1 MKRKLISMLLSLS
14 IFSAAMTPGAT
25 AYAAEGAEDD
35 SGGNSDMV
43 ISKTATANGD
53 GTYTIRLEA
62 YATGDKVITGGKELP
77 ADIILVLDQS
87 GSMDDDMAS
96 YVFMEYEDW
105 TNSNLYERRH
115 NDGWNPNLYH
125 RLEDGSYAEVSV
137 AVEETPIYTQAP
149 SDMNNSGY
157 YENRNNLYAFVNDEY
172 FEVNV
177 EQKFDIFSWSFTYTY
192 SLDGGTIEES
202 TGRNT
207 IPNFGVYAPL
217 YILSADP
224 ARRTYTYS
232 YTDADGKP
240 QTIEASAGADTVP
253 DSAFYYRTRNGSTS
267 KLEALKTAVSSFIR
281 SVEQKAA
288 GADGEPGTADDI
300 DHCVAIVGFASR
312 SGYDNNTELLSID
325 GWNSGSGRDRVGVAY
340 DDIQS
345 HHWTEVL
352 QKMNTE
358 NGRDMVQKAINAL
371 AANGA
376 TRADLGMDMASRI
389 LAANPV
395 PEGEERTRVV
405 ILFTDGSPTS
415 SNGFEESVANA
426 AIEHAAKIKNDGA
439 TVYSIG
445 IFNGADATANGISF
459 ANGSRRENQFM
470 QDVSSNNGKP
480 QTPSYYL
487 SASDSAS
494 LDNIFSQISDNIET
508 GGANV
513 TLDDKTV
520 IKDVIAPAFT
530 LPEGAD
536 ASAIMLETYSYVGE
550 NQWEKNDDL
559 MGAVASVEGDQ
570 VAVTGFD
577 FVENYVGTVT
587 ENGEVTYRGNK
598 LVISFP
604 VKPRDG
610 FLGGNNV
617 ETNSMA
623 GVYENGE
630 AKEPVFTF
638 ERPQVNVPIKDV
650 TVTAE
655 EKSVYLLGGLTADEL
670 RGGAE
675 ASVGGVKL
683 DLTKPD
689 QNFGLKAWQTEY
701 VDITAS
707 FLDADGKPAGDLT
720 ELRDDTTYTV
730 EVTVAPKPLPDGEE
744 LSTEGKEAVER
755 TDNDSARINVFKPEL
770 TYKDSEVYYGDNVP
784 ASFTGNLTATRWMHD
799 GSEADPDIMGTAP
812 DLTLT
817 YTPDD
822 TKISDSKINTKQ
834 DIDVNA
840 SVQIGDAD
848 VTNQTAFLHTKC
860 GDDCSWSEPSSKGT
874 PAFLFHVKTCSLT
887 IVKQGGAEGE
897 PYVFTVCKDG
907 QPYSEITI
915 VGNGRGAICELPVG
929 TYTIQEDEGWSWR
942 YNASDDGSAS
952 LTAQDP
958 EGSITC
964 INKKAEL
971 YWLNGFSEV
980 VKNVVKK

>member
-35 SGGNSDMV
+35 SAGNSDMV
-43 ISKTATANGD
+43 ISKTATANGG

-137 AVEETPIYTQAP
+137 AVEETPVYSPAS

-157 YENRNNLYAFVNDEY
+157 YSDRNNLYALVNGEY
-172 FEVNV
+172 LKVTVNV
-177 EQKFDIFSWSFTYTY
+177 TGHIFVGFTYTY
-192 SLDGGTIEES
+192 SLPDGEPIAKSRGY
-202 TGRNT
+202 NT
-207 IPNFGVYAPL
+207 IPDFGDYAPL

-232 YTDADGKP
+232 YTDAEGKP

-312 SGYDNNTELLSID
+312 SGYDNNTELLSIA
-325 GWNSGSGRDRVGVAY
+325 GRNSGSVGVAY
-340 DDIQS
+340 DEIQPD
-345 HHWTEVL
+345 HLTEVL
-352 QKMNTE
+352 QDMRTPDGQN
-358 NGRDMVQKAINAL
+358 MVQKAINAL

-376 TRADLGMDMASRI
+376 TQADLGMDMANQI
-389 LAANPV
+389 LKANPV

-415 SNGFEESVANA
+415 FSVFEESVANA

-513 TLDDKTV
+513 TLDKETV

-559 MGAVASVEGDQ
+559 MGAKASVDGDQ

-577 FVENYVGTVT
+577 FAEHYVGTVT
-587 ENGEVTYRGNK
+587 ENGEVTYRGDK

-604 VKPRDG
+604 VQPRDG

-617 ETNSMA
+617 KTNSMA

-630 AKEPVFTF
+630 AEKPVFTF

-655 EKSVYLLGGLTADEL
+655 DKNVYLLGGLTADEL

-675 ASVGGVKL
+675 ASVGGVEL
-683 DLTKPD
+683 NLTKPD
-689 QNFGLKAWQTEY
+689 QNFGLEAWQTEY
-701 VDITAS
+701 VNITAS
-707 FLDADGKPAGDLT
+707 FTDADGNPAGDLT

-744 LSTEGKEAVER
+744 LSTQGKEAVER
-755 TDNDSARINVFKPEL
+755 TDKDSARINVFKPEL

-784 ASFTGNLTATRWMHD
+784 GFDDNLTATRWMHD
-799 GSEADPDIMGTAP
+799 GNEADPDIMGTAP

-822 TKISDSKINTKQ
+822 TKISGDKINTKQ

-840 SVQIGDAD
+840 EVQIDGTN
-848 VTNQTAFLHTKC
+848 VTDQTAFLHTKC
-860 GDDCSWSEPSSKGT
+860 GGDCSWSEPSSKGT
-874 PAFLFHVKTCSLT
+874 PAFLLHVKTCSLT

-915 VGNGRGAICELPVG
+915 VGNNSGAICELPVG

-942 YNASDDGSAS
+942 YNASDGDSAS
-952 LTAQDP
+952 LTAQKP

-980 VKNVVKK
+980 VKNVGEK

>member
-87 GSMDDDMAS
+87 GSMDDGMSS
-96 YVFMEYEDW
+96 YVFTEYESQ
-105 TNSNLYERRH
+105 TNSYLYNYRH
-115 NDGWNPNLYH
+115 NGGRNPNLYH

-137 AVEETPIYTQAP
+137 AVEETPVYTQASKMTN
-149 SDMNNSGY
+149 SDY
-157 YENRNNLYAFVNDEY
+157 YRNRNNLYARVNGEY
-172 FEVNV
+172 LKVTVNV
-177 EQKFDIFSWSFTYTY
+177 TGGIFVGFTYTY
-192 SLDGGTIEES
+192 SLDGKTIAES
-202 TGRNT
+202 RGYNT
-207 IPNFGVYAPL
+207 IPDFDVYDPL
-217 YILSADP
+217 YILSTDP
-224 ARRTYTYS
+224 ANRTYTYS
-232 YTDADGKP
+232 YTDAEGKP
-240 QTIEASAGADTVP
+240 QTIDASVGAGTVP
-253 DSAFYYRTRNGSTS
+253 DSVFYYRTRNGSTS

-300 DHCVAIVGFASR
+300 DHRVAIVGFASKSR
-312 SGYDNNTELLSID
+312 YGNNTELLSIA
-325 GWNSGSGRDRVGVAY
+325 GRNSGSGSDRVGVAY

-345 HHWTEVL
+345 HHLTEVL

-376 TRADLGMDMASRI
+376 TRADLGMEMASRI

-395 PEGEERTRVV
+395 SGGEERTRVV

-415 SNGFEESVANA
+415 YSVFEESVANA
-426 AIEHAAKIKNDGA
+426 AIGYAREIKDDGA

-445 IFNGADATANGISF
+445 IFNGADATDAGNKYGT
-459 ANGSRRENQFM
+459 ENQKCNWFM
-470 QDVSSNNGKP
+470 QNVSSNNGTP

-536 ASAIMLETYSYVGE
+536 ASAITLETYSYVGE
-550 NQWEKNDDL
+550 NQWKKNNNL
-559 MGAVASVEGDQ
+559 MGAKASVDGDQ

-577 FVENYVGTVT
+577 FAEHYVGTVT
-587 ENGEVTYRGNK
+587 ENGEVTYRGDK

-604 VKPRDG
+604 VQPRDG

-617 ETNSMA
+617 KTNSMA

-630 AKEPVFTF
+630 AEEPVFTF

-655 EKSVYLLGGLTADEL
+655 DKNVYLLGGLTADEL

-675 ASVGGVKL
+675 ASVGGVEL
-683 DLTKPD
+683 DLTKPG
-689 QNFGLKAWQTEY
+689 QNFGLEAWQTEY
-701 VDITAS
+701 VAITAS
-707 FLDADGKPAGDLT
+707 FTDADGKPAGDLT
-720 ELRDDTTYTV
+720 GLRDDTTYTV

-744 LSTEGKEAVER
+744 PSTEGEEAVEQ
-755 TDNDSARINVFKPEL
+755 TDNASAGINVFKPEL

-784 ASFTGNLTATRWMHD
+784 GFDDNLTATRWMHD
-799 GSEADPDIMGTAP
+799 GNVADPDVMVGTAP

-817 YTPDD
+817 YTPND
-822 TKISDSKINTKQ
+822 TKISDGKINTKQ
-834 DIDVNA
+834 DINVNA
-840 SVQIGDAD
+840 RVQIGDAD

>member
-43 ISKTATANGD
+43 ISKTATANED

-87 GSMDDDMAS
+87 GSMAETMAS
-96 YVFMEYEDW
+96 YVFTEYEDR
-105 TNSNLYERRH
+105 TNSDLYNYRH
-115 NDGWNPNLYH
+115 NGDVRNPNLYH

-137 AVEETPIYTQAP
+137 AVEETPAYTPAP
-149 SDMNNSGY
+149 SNMNNSGY
-157 YENRNNLYAFVNDEY
+157 YENRSNLYALVNDEY
-172 FEVNV
+172 LKVTVNV
-177 EQKFDIFSWSFTYTY
+177 TFSLFGGFTYTY
-192 SLDGGTIEES
+192 SLDGKTIAES
-202 TGRNT
+202 QSSNT
-207 IPNFGVYAPL
+207 IPNFGDYAPL
-217 YILSADP
+217 YILSTDP

-240 QTIEASAGADTVP
+240 QTIETSIGADTMP
-253 DSAFYYRTRNGSTS
+253 DSVFYYRRQNGSTS
-267 KLEALKTAVSSFIR
+267 KLEALKTAVSSFIT
-281 SVEQKAA
+281 SVNQKAA
-288 GADGEPGTADDI
+288 GADGKLGTADDI
-300 DHCVAIVGFASR
+300 DHRVAIVGFASK
-312 SGYDNNTELLSID
+312 SEYGNNTELLSID

-340 DDIQS
+340 DEIQPD
-345 HHWTEVL
+345 HLTEVL
-352 QKMNTE
+352 QDMRTPDGQN
-358 NGRDMVQKAINAL
+358 MVQKAINAL

-376 TRADLGMDMASRI
+376 TRADLGMEMASQI

-395 PEGEERTRVV
+395 SEGEERTRVV

-415 SNGFEESVANA
+415 YSAFEASVADA
-426 AIEHAAKIKNDGA
+426 AIEHAAEIKIDGA

-445 IFNGADATANGISF
+445 IFNGADATDVGNKHGT
-459 ANGSRRENQFM
+459 ENQKCNWFM
-470 QDVSSNNGKP
+470 QNVSSNNGKP

-508 GGANV
+508 GGTNA

-536 ASAIMLETYSYVGE
+536 ASAITLETYSYVGE
-550 NQWEKNDDL
+550 NRWEKNDDR
-559 MGAVASVEGDQ
+559 MGAVASVKDDQ

-587 ENGEVTYRGNK
+587 ENGEVTYRGDK

-604 VKPRDG
+604 VQPRDG

-617 ETNSMA
+617 KTNSMA

-630 AKEPVFTF
+630 AEEPVFTF

-655 EKSVYLLGGLTADEL
+655 DKNVYLLGGLTADEL

-675 ASVGGVKL
+675 ASVGGVEL
-683 DLTKPD
+683 NLTKPD

-784 ASFTGNLTATRWMHD
+784 GFDDNLTATRWMHD
-799 GSEADPDIMGTAP
+799 GNVADPDVMVGTAP

-840 SVQIGDAD
+840 RVQIGDAD
-848 VTNQTAFLHTKC
+848 VTNQTAFLHTGC
-860 GDDCSWSEPSSKGT
+860 DDDCSWSEPSSKGA
-874 PAFLFHVKTCSLT
+874 PAFLLHVKTCSLT

-897 PYVFTVCKDG
+897 PYVFTVCKDDR
-907 QPYSEITI
+907 PYSEITI
-915 VGNGRGAICELPVG
+915 VGNGSGAICELPVG

>member
-43 ISKTATANGD
+43 ISKTATANAD

-87 GSMDDDMAS
+87 GSMDGDMAS
-96 YVFMEYEDW
+96 YVFTEYKSQ
-105 TNSNLYERRH
+105 TNSYLYGYRH
-115 NDGWNPNLYH
+115 NGDVWNPNLYH
-125 RLEDGSYAEVSV
+125 RLADGSYAEVSV
-137 AVEETPIYTQAP
+137 TVEETPVYSPAS

-157 YENRNNLYAFVNDEY
+157 YSDRNNLYALVNGEY
-172 FEVNV
+172 LKVTVNV
-177 EQKFDIFSWSFTYTY
+177 TGHIFVGFTYTY
-192 SLDGGTIEES
+192 SLPDGEPIAKSRGY
-202 TGRNT
+202 NT
-207 IPNFGVYAPL
+207 IPDFGDYAPL

-232 YTDADGKP
+232 YTDAEGEP
-240 QTIEASAGADTVP
+240 QTIEASTGADTVP
-253 DSAFYYRTRNGSTS
+253 DSVFYYKRQNGSTK
-267 KLEALKTAVSSFIR
+267 KLEALKTAVSSFIT
-281 SVEQKAA
+281 SVNQKAA

-300 DHCVAIVGFASR
+300 DHRVAIVGFASR
-312 SGYDNNTELLSID
+312 SGYDNNTELLSIA
-325 GWNSGSGRDRVGVAY
+325 GRNSGSVGVAY
-340 DDIQS
+340 DDIQFR
-345 HHWTEVL
+345 HWTEVL
-352 QKMNTE
+352 QDMSTT

-376 TRADLGMDMASRI
+376 TQADLGMDMANQI
-389 LAANPV
+389 LKANPV

-415 SNGFEESVANA
+415 FSVFEESVANA

-445 IFNGADATANGISF
+445 IFNGADATDAGDKNGT
-459 ANGSRRENQFM
+459 ENQKCNWFM
-470 QDVSSNNGKP
+470 QNVSSNDGTP
-480 QTPSYYL
+480 QIPSYYL

-513 TLDDKTV
+513 TLDKETV

-536 ASAIMLETYSYVGE
+536 ASAITLETYSYVGE
-550 NQWEKNDDL
+550 NQWKKNNNL
-559 MGAVASVEGDQ
+559 MGAKASVDGDQ

-577 FVENYVGTVT
+577 FAEHYVGTVT
-587 ENGEVTYRGNK
+587 ENGEVTYRGDK

-604 VKPRDG
+604 VQPRDG

-617 ETNSMA
+617 KTNSMA

-630 AKEPVFTF
+630 AEEPVFTF

-655 EKSVYLLGGLTADEL
+655 DKNVYLLGGLTADEL

-675 ASVGGVKL
+675 ASVGGVEL
-683 DLTKPD
+683 DLTKPG
-689 QNFGLKAWQTEY
+689 QNFGLEAWQTEY
-701 VDITAS
+701 VAITAS
-707 FLDADGKPAGDLT
+707 FTDADGKPAGDLT
-720 ELRDDTTYTV
+720 GLRDDTTYTV

-744 LSTEGKEAVER
+744 PSTEGEEAVEQ
-755 TDNDSARINVFKPEL
+755 TDNASAGINVFKPEL

-848 VTNQTAFLHTKC
+848 VTNQTAFLHTEC

>member
-35 SGGNSDMV
+35 SAGNSDMV
-43 ISKTATANGD
+43 ISKTATANGG

-137 AVEETPIYTQAP
+137 AVEETPVYSPAS

-157 YENRNNLYAFVNDEY
+157 YSDRNNLYALVNGEY
-172 FEVNV
+172 LKVTVNV
-177 EQKFDIFSWSFTYTY
+177 TGHIFVGFTYTY
-192 SLDGGTIEES
+192 SLPDGEPIAKSRGY
-202 TGRNT
+202 NT
-207 IPNFGVYAPL
+207 IPDFGDYAPL
-217 YILSADP
+217 YILSTDP

-240 QTIEASAGADTVP
+240 QTIETSIGADTMP
-253 DSAFYYRTRNGSTS
+253 DSVFYYRRQNGSTS
-267 KLEALKTAVSSFIR
+267 KLEALKTAVSSFIT
-281 SVEQKAA
+281 SVNQKAA
-288 GADGEPGTADDI
+288 GADGKLGTADDI
-300 DHCVAIVGFASR
+300 DHRVAIVGFASK
-312 SGYDNNTELLSID
+312 SEYGNNTELLSID

-340 DDIQS
+340 DEIQPD
-345 HHWTEVL
+345 HLTEVL
-352 QKMNTE
+352 QDMRTPDGQN
-358 NGRDMVQKAINAL
+358 MVQKAINAL

-376 TRADLGMDMASRI
+376 TRADLGMEMASQI

-395 PEGEERTRVV
+395 SEGEERTRVV

-415 SNGFEESVANA
+415 YSAFEASVADA
-426 AIEHAAKIKNDGA
+426 AIEHAAEIKIDGA

-508 GGANV
+508 GGTNA

-536 ASAIMLETYSYVGE
+536 ASAITLETYSYVGE
-550 NQWEKNDDL
+550 NRWEKNDDR
-559 MGAVASVEGDQ
+559 MGAVASVKDDQ

-587 ENGEVTYRGNK
+587 ENGEVTYRGDK

-617 ETNSMA
+617 KTNSMA

-630 AKEPVFTF
+630 AEKPVFTF

-655 EKSVYLLGGLTADEL
+655 DKNVYLLGGLTADEL

-675 ASVGGVKL
+675 ASVGGVEL
-683 DLTKPD
+683 NLTKPD
-689 QNFGLKAWQTEY
+689 QNFGLEAWQTEY
-701 VDITAS
+701 VNITAS
-707 FLDADGKPAGDLT
+707 FTDADGNPAGDLT

-744 LSTEGKEAVER
+744 LSTQGKEAVER
-755 TDNDSARINVFKPEL
+755 TDKDSARINVFKPEL

-784 ASFTGNLTATRWMHD
+784 GFDDNLTATRWMHD
-799 GSEADPDIMGTAP
+799 GNEADPDIMGTAP

-822 TKISDSKINTKQ
+822 TKISGDKINTKQ

-840 SVQIGDAD
+840 EVQIDGTN
-848 VTNQTAFLHTKC
+848 VTDQTAFLHTKC
-860 GDDCSWSEPSSKGT
+860 GGDCSWSEPSSKGT
-874 PAFLFHVKTCSLT
+874 PAFLLHVKTCSLT

-915 VGNGRGAICELPVG
+915 VGNNSGAICELPVG

-942 YNASDDGSAS
+942 YNASDGDSAS
-952 LTAQDP
+952 LTAQKP

-980 VKNVVKK
+980 VKNVGEK